1 MSHITTLIPA
11 YKKDFLTDVFLGLR
25 RQSFK
30 DFEVIVSDDS
40 PGNVITDMIRAKHWG
55 ALTDGLHLTVV
66 QGPKNARR
74 NHEQLLDLWAGR
86 TPLVHFHLDD
96 DILYPEFYR
105 THVHAH
111 SLAPC
116 CATVSQR
123 WLSHAD
129 GMPAWTLPLP
139 DFVQQCEGHLL
150 QLSREELFAST
161 VGHCDNWLGELSN
174 IVFSAEGAARYPR
187 PPSQDLSYY
196 ALLDIGA
203 LLAASEHQ
211 PVTVI
216 REYLS
221 VFRQHEQQ
229 TTQQMTS
236 GSHGG
241 RIGFLAWITYAL
253 AAWRDG
259 LIEPALAVQA
269 IGIATRRIVQHFP
282 DSPEMA
288 PFFHILDTQ
297 ATSLDQLYLA
307 YRDFW
312 LQLLASHPG
321 TSPAPTRAPA
331 VLAPMEDL
339 APHTQPADE
348 ALHA

>member
-1 MSHITTLIPA
+1 
-11 YKKDFLTDVFLGLR
+11 
-25 RQSFK
+25 
-30 DFEVIVSDDS
+30 
-40 PGNVITDMIRAKHWG
+40 
-55 ALTDGLHLTVV
+55 
-66 QGPKNARR
+66 
-74 NHEQLLDLWAGR
+74 
-86 TPLVHFHLDD
+86 
-96 DILYPEFYR
+96 
-105 THVHAH
+105 
-111 SLAPC
+111 
-116 CATVSQR
+116 
-123 WLSHAD
+123 
-129 GMPAWTLPLP
+129 MPAWTLPLP
-139 DFVQQCEGHLL
+139 ELVTQCDGHLL
-150 QLSREELFAST
+150 QLTREELFNST
-161 VGHCDNWLGELSN
+161 VGSCDNWLGELSN
-174 IVFSAEGAARYPR
+174 MVFSAEGAALYPR
-187 PPSQDLSYY
+187 PPAEDLSYY

-203 LLAASEHQ
+203 LLTASEAQ

-259 LIEPALAVQA
+259 LIEPTVAVKA

-297 ATSLDQLYLA
+297 ANSLDQLYLA
-307 YRDFW
+307 YRSFW
-312 LQLLASHPG
+312 LQLLASQPG
-321 TSPAPTRAPA
+321 TSPALTRAPVVMPA
-331 VLAPMEDL
+331 GTGA
-339 APHTQPADE
+339 ATAAHADE